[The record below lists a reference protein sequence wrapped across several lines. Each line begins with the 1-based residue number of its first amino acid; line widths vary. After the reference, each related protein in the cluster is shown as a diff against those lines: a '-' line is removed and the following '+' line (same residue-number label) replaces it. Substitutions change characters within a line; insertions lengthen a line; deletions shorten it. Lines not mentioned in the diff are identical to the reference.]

1 MFPEEP
7 GTLHVKGPSFPR
19 IPVLL
24 DMWEMGDSPTDTHPF
39 TTDLYGSPA
48 QLCILLGAYLIHKT
62 LGLGEEVASK
72 FSLLPLVLF

>member
-1 MFPEEP
+1 
-7 GTLHVKGPSFPR
+7 
-19 IPVLL
+19 
-24 DMWEMGDSPTDTHPF
+24 MWEMGDSPTDTHPF